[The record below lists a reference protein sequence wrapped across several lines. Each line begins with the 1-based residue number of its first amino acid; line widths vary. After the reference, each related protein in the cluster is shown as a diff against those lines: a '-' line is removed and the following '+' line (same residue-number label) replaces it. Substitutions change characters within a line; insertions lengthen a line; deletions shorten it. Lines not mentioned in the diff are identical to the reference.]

1 VTGRGPVRVL
11 WLVKGLGPGG
21 AERLLCTAA
30 QVRDRTRLH
39 YEVAYLLPAKDHLV
53 PALRAA
59 GVPVHCLHGG
69 RPESGSWTLRL
80 RRLLAAEPFDV
91 LHVHSPMVAALART
105 VVPTLPKRVRPRLL
119 YTEHNSWPSYTP
131 VTRLLNAATYPMDEA
146 QFAVSQEVW
155 SSVPQRLRRRLEVVV
170 HGIDVPATRALRA
183 ERDQVRRE
191 LAVPVGTTVVG
202 TVANYRR
209 EKAYPDL
216 LAAARQVLDERPD
229 VLFVA
234 VGQGPL
240 ADEIA
245 AEHRRLGLGDRFR
258 LLGYRPD
265 AVRVLA
271 GCDLFALSSHFE
283 GLPVALMEALAVGL
297 PVVSTAVGGIPDAVT
312 AGEHGLLVPP
322 GRPDRLAATIV
333 TLVADPHTRARMSTA
348 ALDRAGDF
356 DARRATRHVERV
368 YLRS

>member
-1 VTGRGPVRVL
+1 VRVL

-30 QVRDRTRLH
+30 QVRDRMRLH

-53 PALRAA
+53 PVLGEA

-69 RPESGSWTLRL
+69 RPESASWTVRL
-80 RRLLAAEPFDV
+80 RRLLVAEPFDV

-119 YTEHNSWPSYTP
+119 YTEHNSWPSYAP

-155 SSVPQRLRRRLEVVV
+155 SSVPHRLRGRLEVVV
-170 HGIDVPATRALRA
+170 HGIDLPATRALRA
-183 ERDQVRRE
+183 ERDEVRRE
-191 LAVPVGTTVVG
+191 LGVPAGTTVVG

-216 LAAARQVLDERPD
+216 LAAARTVLDRRPD

-312 AGEHGLLVPP
+312 AGEQGLLVPP
-322 GRPDRLAATIV
+322 GRPDQLAAAIV
-333 TLVADPHTRARMSTA
+333 TLVADPEARARMSAA

-356 DARRATRHVERV
+356 DARRATRHVESV
-368 YLRS
+368 YLRG